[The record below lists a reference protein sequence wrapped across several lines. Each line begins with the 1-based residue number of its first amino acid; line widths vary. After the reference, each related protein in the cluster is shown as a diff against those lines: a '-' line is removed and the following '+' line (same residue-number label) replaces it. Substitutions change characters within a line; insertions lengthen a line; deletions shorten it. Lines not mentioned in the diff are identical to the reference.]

1 VTGPRVS
8 LDEKPLLPRYGQRS
22 LAEVLP
28 AILTALGVPAARTRP
43 SADLVAPSDLDLPPV
58 RAAALLLVDGLGAE
72 LLRDHAADA
81 PFLAGLPDA
90 GPLTVGFPSSTSIS
104 LASLG
109 TGAPPGA
116 HGLVGIS
123 FRAGDELLDSLRW
136 TTHDIGEGL
145 DLRDT
150 QPPERVQ
157 PLSTAFERAEAEGIV
172 VTVVS
177 QRQFRGSGLTRAAL
191 RGGRFRGTFALGDL
205 AAEMIDA
212 VTGPGRRLCY
222 GYHAELDG
230 LGHLHGPGS
239 LPWRLQLS
247 EIDRLAALIAEHLP
261 AETLLAVTGDHG
273 MVRVS
278 RVFDA
283 DHDPDLRR
291 GVLMVGG
298 DPRAR
303 HVYTRPGAATE
314 VLATWRAVLG
324 DAAWVVPRAQA
335 VAEGWFGEVT
345 ASTLPRIGDVVVA
358 ARGATAVI
366 RSAAEPVISH
376 LPGQHG
382 SLTSA
387 EQMVPLLV
395 SGPS

>member
-1 VTGPRVS
+1 MTGAGLS
-8 LDEKPLLPRYGQRS
+8 IDEKPLLPRYGRRS

-28 AILTALGVPAARTRP
+28 SMLTALGVPSARTRP
-43 SADLVAPSDLDLPPV
+43 SADLVAPSELELPPV

-72 LLRDHAADA
+72 LLREHAADA

-116 HGLVGIS
+116 HGMVGIS

-136 TTHDIGEGL
+136 TTHGVGHGS
-145 DLRDT
+145 DLREA
-150 QPPERVQ
+150 QPPEQVQ
-157 PLSTAFERAEAEGIV
+157 PLSTAFERAVADGVE

-205 AAEMIDA
+205 AAEMIEA
-212 VTGPGRRLCY
+212 VSGPGRRLCY

-247 EIDRLAALIAEHLP
+247 EIDRLASLIAGHLP
-261 AETLLAVTGDHG
+261 AGTLLAVTGDHG
-273 MVRVS
+273 MVRVN
-278 RVFDA
+278 RTFDA

-291 GVLMVGG
+291 DVLMLGG
-298 DPRAR
+298 DARAR
-303 HVYTRPGAATE
+303 HVYARPGAAGD

-324 DAAWVVPRAQA
+324 DAAWVVPREEA
-335 VAEGWFGEVT
+335 VAQGWFGGVA
-345 ASTLPRIGDVVVA
+345 ASMLPRIGDVVVA
-358 ARGATAVI
+358 ARGSAAVI
-366 RSAAEPVISH
+366 RTAAEPVISA

-387 EQMVPLLV
+387 EQLVPLLV
-395 SGPS
+395 SGPA